1 MTRVLTILAAVVALG
16 VTAAPASALEPPTT
30 GPVPIPYPNTGLA
43 QTNPPTTQQTAG
55 RPNVT
60 NVIRQRHD
68 SSRLAVMNVRA

>member
-43 QTNPPTTQQTAG
+43 QANPPNDTTDRW

-60 NVIRQRHD
+60 NVIRQRHY